1 MGGLGKLTVKAIFE
15 LGRSPRGSRKGEME
29 TTRYR
34 PRVRRECGTSSG
46 QVASV
51 GTWGKPRLGSVVVV
65 VGGEPADRWGGE
77 PGRL

>member
-1 MGGLGKLTVKAIFE
+1 MGGLGKLTEKVIFE
-15 LGRSPRGSRKGEME
+15 LGKSPRGSRRGEME

-51 GTWGKPRLGSVVVV
+51 GTWGERRLGGGG
-65 VGGEPADRWGGE
+65 GGEPADRWGGE